1 MIKKIESTI
10 IAYKLKCDFCEKE
23 VNLKKGEDWI
33 CGAEG
38 YHDQKSCSFIFKG
51 KSVFLD
57 DEQHFCSV
65 DCLTNYIKRG
75 LEET

>member
-1 MIKKIESTI
+1 MIEKIESVSTR
-10 IAYKLKCDFCEKE
+10 YKLKCDFCGKE
-23 VNLKKGEDWI
+23 VNLREEEDWI

-51 KSVFLD
+51 NSVFLD

-65 DCLTNYIKRG
+65 DCLINYIKNELR
-75 LEET
+75 L